1 MAAFAAV
8 YLIWGSS
15 FVATKVMVAEVPA
28 MLAVAI
34 RGTLAGG
41 ILFGI
46 ASWLGYSL
54 PESRREWRHILFM
67 AVMTVVL
74 STMLNVVAARHIA
87 SNEQALLNAS
97 SAFFIVIFGSIGGTG
112 TELGKRAWGSIV
124 LGFGGVALLLLPRGD
139 GHESPLLWMLVVL
152 AACIAWGIGTAYFR
166 RYPPSTEPLMFN
178 ALQLGS
184 GGLMLI
190 PMSLMAGEELPVH
203 WSTSTVVALIFLTLF
218 SSCIGYTAFTYLMP
232 RVSPAKLGTYAY
244 VNPLVA
250 TLVGWWL
257 LGEALTPIQWVG
269 GIIVLASVAVINLPG
284 NGNGN
289 SNGNGNGNGQ
299 SKSKTKTSRQ

>member
-1 MAAFAAV
+1 MRAPTSRLLPGDPLRLTAAFAAV

-34 RGTLAGG
+34 RGTLAGI

-46 ASWLGYSL
+46 ASWLGYAL
-54 PESRREWRHILFM
+54 PDSRREWRHVLVM

-97 SAFFIVIFGSIGGTG
+97 SAFFIVMFGSMGATG
-112 TELGKRAWGSIV
+112 TALGKRAWGSIV

-139 GHESPLLWMLVVL
+139 GHESPLVWMLVVL
-152 AACIAWGIGTAYFR
+152 VACIAWGLGTAYFR
-166 RYPPSTEPLMFN
+166 RYPPQTEPLMFN
-178 ALQLGS
+178 ALQLGL

-190 PMSLMAGEELPVH
+190 PMGLLTGERLPTH
-203 WSTSTVVALIFLTLF
+203 WSASTVVALGFLTIF
-218 SSCIGYTAFTYLMP
+218 SSCVGYTSFTYLLP

-257 LGEALTPIQWVG
+257 LGEQLTAIQWVG

-284 NGNGN
+284 KANG
-289 SNGNGNGNGQ
+289 
-299 SKSKTKTSRQ
+299 K